1 MKRFALFC
9 LIPVLA
15 AACAT
20 SPVALTDAMP
30 VPADRVFA
38 YNQPIDGP
46 SGQLVVVRDQGAF
59 GAACPIALYVD
70 GVIAAHFRTS
80 EVLTIHLTPGQHVI
94 GAGPSGGG
102 MCSWTNEAAHRREI
116 AHTVEA
122 GSEAKMR
129 LSITQQGLYQIT
141 PTGF

>member
-20 SPVALTDAMP
+20 SPVALTDAKP

-38 YNQPIDGP
+38 HNQPVEGP
-46 SGQLVVVRDQGAF
+46 SGQLVVVRDQGAL
-59 GAACPIALYVD
+59 GAACPIALYIN
-70 GVIAAHFRTS
+70 GQIAALFRTS
-80 EVLTIHLTPGQHVI
+80 ETLTLHLQAGQYVI

-116 AHTVEA
+116 SHTVQP
-122 GSEAKMR
+122 GTQAKMR